1 MGIEAKFTR
10 SDVKK
15 AYDNFVDGVK
25 KQQIKR
31 LQYLGEICLNEAR
44 MNGNY
49 QDQTGNLRSSIG
61 YTVFVDGVAVHSMFE
76 QTKEGSQGVRAG
88 EVLANRVGKGTTGV
102 CLVVTAGMDYALYVE
117 SKGYNVLSS
126 AEHLAE
132 RELPRMLE
140 NLISK
145 IKE

>member
-1 MGIEAKFTR
+1 
-10 SDVKK
+10 
-15 AYDNFVDGVK
+15 
-25 KQQIKR
+25 
-31 LQYLGEICLNEAR
+31 
-44 MNGNY
+44 
-49 QDQTGNLRSSIG
+49 
-61 YTVFVDGVAVHSMFE
+61 MFE

-88 EVLANRVGKGTTGV
+88 EALANRVGKGTTGV
-102 CLVVTAGMDYALYVE
+102 CLVVTAGMNYALYVE

-126 AEHLAE
+126 AEHIAE